1 MALTIK
7 PLLTAFALSV
17 SLSSLAQESVKID
30 STLNGRP
37 DVLFAKYTKASG
49 GKAAVVLIHS
59 AGGTQ
64 DGTTGPLA
72 EKLVAE
78 GISTLE
84 LQLFDNPREAR
95 QKGKRSDYLVQQPYD
110 ALKFLVEQKG
120 ADPKRIGVAGFSMG
134 AMLSIWTAS
143 QSLTQSSGAGTQ
155 FAAHAPIYPPCWLV
169 SFSIKGEQNIPKVP
183 GKSAIPTDAMRV
195 LTKAP
200 MKIFAAGQDDY
211 DDRDPKAC
219 ADMIAL
225 WPDSER
231 NSIELVVYP
240 QASHGWNQ
248 VTSSHY
254 VPFGCKGKGCDN
266 RNVNNPEVTAQNTA
280 EVVEFFKKTLQP

>member
-1 MALTIK
+1 MKLSYKSFFAVAALAI
-7 PLLTAFALSV
+7 
-17 SLSSLAQESVKID
+17 SLSSSASENVKID
-30 STLNGRP
+30 TTLNGRT
-37 DVLFAKYTKASG
+37 DVLYAKYTRASD

-72 EKLVAE
+72 ARLVAE

-84 LQLFDNPREAR
+84 LEFFENPREAR

-110 ALKFLVEQKG
+110 ALKFLIEQKG
-120 ADPKRIGVAGFSMG
+120 ADPKRVGVTGFSLG

-143 QSLTQSSGAGTQ
+143 QSMTQSSGAGAQ

-169 SFSIKGEQNIPKVP
+169 SFSIKGEQNIPKGR
-183 GKSAIPTDAMRV
+183 GKSVIPTDAMRV

-211 DDRDPKAC
+211 DDKDPKAC

-225 WPDSER
+225 WPESER
-231 NSIELVVYP
+231 SAIELVVYP
-240 QASHGWNQ
+240 EATHGWNQ
-248 VTSSHY
+248 KTSSHY

-266 RNVNNPEVTAQNTA
+266 RNENNPEVTAQNTR